1 MNKII
6 YTFTIVVTVATFVLT
21 IIGGISLFA
30 SIIRSAIVFM
40 GILLTFFIA
49 GHLLR
54 LGILLTDQ
62 KTKVSENDN

>member
-6 YTFTIVVTVATFVLT
+6 YTFAIVVTVATFVLT
-21 IIGGISLFA
+21 IIGGISLFV
-30 SIIRSAIVFM
+30 SIIRSAIVFI

>member
-6 YTFTIVVTVATFVLT
+6 YTFTIIVTVATFVLT

-30 SIIRSAIVFM
+30 SIIRSAIVFI

>member
-21 IIGGISLFA
+21 IIGGISLFT
-30 SIIRSAIVFM
+30 SIIRSAIVFI

-54 LGILLTDQ
+54 LGVLLTDQ
-62 KTKVSENDN
+62 KTKVSENDS

>member
-6 YTFTIVVTVATFVLT
+6 YTFAIVVTVATFVLT

-30 SIIRSAIVFM
+30 SIIRSAIVFI

-62 KTKVSENDN
+62 KTKVSKNDN

>member
-6 YTFTIVVTVATFVLT
+6 YTFAIVVTVATFVLT
-21 IIGGISLFA
+21 IIGGISLFV
-30 SIIRSAIVFM
+30 SIIRSAIVFI

-62 KTKVSENDN
+62 KTKVSKNDN

>member
-21 IIGGISLFA
+21 IIGGISLFT
-30 SIIRSAIVFM
+30 SIIRSAIVFI

-62 KTKVSENDN
+62 KTKVSKNDN

>member
-6 YTFTIVVTVATFVLT
+6 YTFAIVVTVATFVLT

-30 SIIRSAIVFM
+30 SIIRSAIVFI

>member
-30 SIIRSAIVFM
+30 SIIRSAIVFI